1 MVKLEHYWSTNK
13 NWWHWT
19 EDGEIVMNEAA
30 PNDAKESYRI
40 YKQQLA
46 DIDRRTGRW
55 LVIPKDKTGWEYY
68 EQYDLD
74 WSKAEEGSYTNAYMT
89 VIKIPYDEFIIL
101 EEYGIVDF
109 IEDASL
115 NDPVGRI
122 SQMDVK
128 KCIEMISTYK
138 DKVSVFY
145 AGLLEA
151 EGYGMEIE
159 FVEANIKS
167 IRGRFCD

>member
-55 LVIPKDKTGWEYY
+55 LVIPKDKTGWNIMNSMIWIGAR
-68 EQYDLD
+68 Q
-74 WSKAEEGSYTNAYMT
+74 KK
-89 VIKIPYDEFIIL
+89 VHI
-101 EEYGIVDF
+101 
-109 IEDASL
+109 
-115 NDPVGRI
+115 
-122 SQMDVK
+122 QML
-128 KCIEMISTYK
+128 I
-138 DKVSVFY
+138 
-145 AGLLEA
+145 
-151 EGYGMEIE
+151 
-159 FVEANIKS
+159 
-167 IRGRFCD
+167 